1 MASTTGI
8 WLNDDEH
15 SMLISKAAEQG
26 LSLGKF
32 IKKQAL
38 RKPIIRT
45 KSDPRLMRQ
54 IAAIGNNANQ
64 LARWANSNPKAD
76 SIEMLAV
83 LHDIENALSGIR
95 DAH

>member
-1 MASTTGI
+1 MASLGV
-8 WLNDDEH
+8 WLNDIEH
-15 SMLISKAAEQG
+15 AEIKLKAIEHG

-45 KSDPRLMRQ
+45 KSDPDLLRQ

-76 SIEMLAV
+76 SVEMLAA
-83 LHDIENALSGIR
+83 LHDIEAALVSIRNA
-95 DAH
+95 H

>member
-1 MASTTGI
+1 MASLGI
-8 WLNDDEH
+8 WLNDIEH
-15 SMLISKAAEQG
+15 AEIKLKAAEYD

-45 KSDPRLMRQ
+45 KSDPILLRQ

-64 LARWANSNPKAD
+64 IARWANSNPNAD
-76 SIEMLAV
+76 SVELLAA
-83 LHDIENALSGIR
+83 LHDIESALIDIRNAY
-95 DAH
+95 